1 MSLRK
6 NRQTFVID
14 RIAAH
19 VSQTTMNTP
28 HSLSTTLGSRMK
40 RCIATVSVWGLMIAV
55 LLGGF
60 GFVNVS
66 LSQQWQFV
74 PVGPPMPVTNLQLA
88 VPNPESAVPN
98 APDVAIE
105 PVDLTLDA
113 VRQPPAVNHEIL
125 RRGIDGINFLGS
137 TCGCLPPDTNAA
149 VSNDFVAETT
159 NFRFRVWNKTASV
172 RTPPFG
178 NMLIDES
185 LAMLFGSP
193 SFGDPYVVYDDIAD
207 RWYVSAFDSP
217 FQGLLLAV
225 SFDGNPTHGF
235 QTFHLVGPP
244 LPVGELDYA
253 KMGFNRDAIF
263 ITFNDFSP
271 QGNAGAK
278 IIAIDKLAAFAG
290 QLRFFVSTPRFQF
303 RAMPPAQMHGDQ
315 RGGVEWFVSTDGT
328 DASGSTMRVTR
339 MTQYL
344 SNSPNFIY
352 TSLPVTP
359 YRNATRAD
367 QPGGSI
373 TTFPNTT
380 TTQVQFRRGRLVTA
394 MASGTPAD
402 NFLYPK
408 ALIFDIDVTG
418 GTPTLVHQ
426 FVVNPG
432 VGVAAQMPSVDMDGD
447 NTLGLTWMESS
458 ATEYLSMWVATLDGG
473 TGRLTSR
480 VAAAGAGFFSANV
493 RIGDYSTTVLDPDGK
508 TFWSANEY
516 IGDAGTTDI
525 WRTAIQSFVAD
536 ANASSTAIAP

>member
-6 NRQTFVID
+6 NRQTLVTD
-14 RIAAH
+14 RFAAY
-19 VSQTTMNTP
+19 VSQMLMNRP
-28 HSLSTTLGSRMK
+28 HSLSTTLGSGLK
-40 RCIATVSVWGLMIAV
+40 RCLATVSVCGLMIAA

-66 LSQQWQFV
+66 LAQQLQFV
-74 PVGPPMPVTNLQLA
+74 PVGPPILMKDVQL
-88 VPNPESAVPN
+88 VVPN
-98 APDVAIE
+98 AESADPNAPGVAIE
-105 PVDLTLDA
+105 SVDLTLDA
-113 VRQPPAVNHEIL
+113 VSQPPAVNHDIL

-149 VSNDFVAETT
+149 VSNDFVAEAT
-159 NFRFRVWNKTASV
+159 NFRFRVWNKT
-172 RTPPFG
+172 PG
-178 NMLIDES
+178 NQLIDES
-185 LAMLFGSP
+185 LATLFGSP
-193 SFGDPYVVYDDIAD
+193 SNGDPYVVYDDIAN

-217 FQGLLLAV
+217 IQGLLLAV
-225 SFDGNPTHGF
+225 SFDGNPVHGF

-271 QGNAGAK
+271 GGNAGAK

-315 RGGVEWFVSTDGT
+315 TGGVEWFVSTDGT

-359 YRNATRAD
+359 YRNAPRAD
-367 QPGGSI
+367 QPGGPI
-373 TTFPNTT
+373 TTPPNTT

-394 MASGTPAD
+394 MASGTPSD
-402 NFLYPK
+402 NFTYPK

-432 VGVAAQMPSVDMDGD
+432 TGVAAQMPSVDMDA
-447 NTLGLTWMESS
+447 NNMLGLTWMKSS
-458 ATEYLSMWVATLDGG
+458 ATEFLSMWVATLDGG
-473 TGRLTSR
+473 TGKLTST
-480 VAAAGAGFFSANV
+480 VAAPGAGFFSANG
-493 RIGDYSTTVLDPDGK
+493 RIGDYSTTVLDPDGT

-525 WRTAIQSFVAD
+525 WRTAIQSFVVD
-536 ANASSTAIAP
+536 PNASSTAIAP